1 MKVNFQKIIAVCVT
15 ACICLSLLTFT
26 VMADNYGGIVG
37 VTQNDVDYIL
47 DILNIAKDV
56 ASGQKSVQEGYSAI
70 QASCNRVVSQNVK
83 SAITFPFSSETELN
97 GVTPRDFADK
107 ITTNVRQGL
116 RGLGGDIDDNTIT
129 TDNVDMQ
136 GCGAALYIPNYGG
149 KEYCIEYMS
158 YGEFY
163 YEGEQL
169 YYHTHGV
176 CKRTLKSYG
185 GSPQTSDYYQD
196 GFAKYNSDYIYY
208 GDWRYSDGSSADD
221 KTTPTQSI
229 IQGIDTSQLTDQE
242 LIDLLQ
248 DMVNKL
254 KLQFPDLS
262 TIEGLLA
269 SIYNRLGTLDSDNDN
284 ELLSQILT
292 AIQALQTSG
301 GGGDNTELIN
311 ALNEIKNKL
320 VFGEGDNISSLA
332 ELLKTL
338 IDNQLIADDFV
349 IDEDAYNQRG
359 EVLKLRLL
367 GKFGFIESL
376 KSLISYMMNSYSSS
390 SELPTLTLKIFD
402 TSAEMD
408 FSWLTEHLPLFQAI
422 LAAYIYISYAFH
434 TYRKIPSYINGGDN
448 E

>member
-1 MKVNFQKIIAVCVT
+1 MTV
-15 ACICLSLLTFT
+15 CICFSLLAVNVF
-26 VMADNYGGIVG
+26 ADNYGGIIG
-37 VTQNDVDYIL
+37 ITQNDVDYIL

-56 ASGQKSVQEGYSAI
+56 ASGQKSVQEGYSAVL
-70 QASCNRVVSQNVK
+70 ASGNRLVSQHVK
-83 SAITFPFSSETELN
+83 TAIAFPFSSETELN

-107 ITTNVRQGL
+107 VTTNVRQGL

-136 GCGAALYIPNYGG
+136 GCGAALYIPDYGG
-149 KEYCIEYMS
+149 HEYCIFYMS

-163 YEGEQL
+163 YEGDQL
-169 YYHTHGV
+169 YYRTHGV

-196 GFAKYNSDYIYY
+196 GFNKYNQNYIYY
-208 GDWRYSDGSSADD
+208 GDWRYADGGAADD

-248 DMVNKL
+248 DMINKL

-311 ALNEIKNKL
+311 TLNEIKNKL

-338 IDNQLIADDFV
+338 IDNQLTADDFI

-390 SELPTLTLKIFD
+390 ASLPALTLKIFD